1 MLNPIAQS
9 EVHYQRFVIERSR
22 SSRFWIVLAALL
34 VIPSLLASVYY
45 SVLALAMPFVPSI
58 VTQTRDSLQSVGSI
72 TGNLLVVLLVVM
84 TIAMYSVVTLVSLG
98 LASNSISREK
108 SGKTWDNLRLTDIGA
123 RRIVW
128 GKWWATLRAMLG
140 DHIMV
145 GVVRVGLQAWVVLL
159 AVALDYTTPT
169 GGLIIFVSLLFFTL
183 WYTALDT
190 GLTAA
195 FGILSALPNASVAF
209 LAGIG
214 VLVGRGVCTVVALA
228 WMLAT
233 LYVMLTLDVGLGWG
247 MTLLGSG
254 VYMGVIALVLYMA
267 QDVVG

>member
-9 EVHYQRFVIERSR
+9 EVHYQRFVIERGR
-22 SSRFWIVLAALL
+22 SGRFWILLAVLL
-34 VIPSLLASVYY
+34 VVPSMLASVYY

-58 VTQTRDSLQSVGSI
+58 VTQTRDSIQSVGDF

-108 SGKTWDNLRLTDIGA
+108 NGKTWDNLRLTDVGA

-145 GVVRVGLQAWVVLL
+145 GVVRVGLQAWVVLI
-159 AVALDYTTPT
+159 AVALDYATPM
-169 GGLIIFVSLLFFTL
+169 GGMLIFVSLLLFTL

-195 FGILSALPNASVAF
+195 FGILSALPNEAMGF
-209 LAGIG
+209 LVGIG
-214 VLVGRGVCTVVALA
+214 VLVGRGVCTLVALG
-228 WMLAT
+228 WMYAT
-233 LYVMLTLDVGLGWG
+233 LHVMLTIDGGLGWV
-247 MTLLGSG
+247 MTLVGSV
-254 VYMGVIALVLYMA
+254 VYIGVIAVVLHLA